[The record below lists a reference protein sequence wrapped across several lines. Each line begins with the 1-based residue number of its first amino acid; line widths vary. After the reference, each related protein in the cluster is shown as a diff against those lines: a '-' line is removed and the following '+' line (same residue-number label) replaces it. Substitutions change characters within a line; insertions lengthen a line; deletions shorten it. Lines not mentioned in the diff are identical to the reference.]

1 MRGFSL
7 PPLRVL
13 PEDVRCPKGLLLRDG
28 RRYVMCGIVGY
39 VGKEERCVEV
49 LMNGLRNLE
58 YRGYDS
64 AGLALTLPDEKGI
77 ETTKEVGPLD
87 NLAGAVSKRNGDFFK
102 VRSGVGH
109 TRWATHG
116 PPSEANAH
124 PHTGGGSSGPEVA
137 VVHNGIIENH
147 AELREELEG
156 RGREFRS
163 ETDTEVIA
171 HLLAERVAAGEALRE
186 ALLGTLKRLRGSF
199 AVAAMSADEPETI
212 VAARHQ
218 SPLVVGLGEGEN
230 FLASAVQALLGNT
243 RKFLFVENGEVVI
256 LTDSTVQIQT
266 LWGEPVQRET
276 FEVDWSA
283 EAMGLDG
290 YEDFMLKE
298 IHEQPAALQATLA
311 GRLDADGTVDLSELD
326 LDLVS
331 PAVERVVIVACGTAY
346 HAGLL
351 GKYAIERLARVPV
364 EVAVA
369 SEYRYAE
376 PIGDEKT
383 LIVAISQSGETTDT
397 LAAVE
402 AARDF
407 GGRVLA
413 VTNTQGSLIT
423 READAVLLTRAG
435 PEVGVAATKTF
446 LTQVAVLYL
455 LALRLAGAQG
465 VRPVE
470 ELQEIGLGLRRSP
483 EKVEEALGLLEG
495 CVVGEA
501 VGVFAGARCA
511 LFLGRGHL
519 FPAALEG
526 ALKLKEISYLP
537 AEGYPAG
544 EMKHGPIALVDEQCP
559 VVAVLGEG
567 TLREKTL
574 SNVEETVARGAR
586 VIAIAHKGDEA
597 AERVARVT
605 LPVPEMPEILTP
617 LVSTVPLQLL
627 AYHVAKARGL
637 NVDKPRNLA
646 KSVTVE

>member
-1 MRGFSL
+1 M
-7 PPLRVL
+7 
-13 PEDVRCPKGLLLRDG
+13 D
-28 RRYVMCGIVGY
+28 
-39 VGKEERCVEV
+39 
-49 LMNGLRNLE
+49 GLRNLE

-64 AGLALTLPDEKGI
+64 AGLALALPDAGGI

-87 NLAGAVSKRNGDFFK
+87 NLAGAVGRRNGDFFK
-102 VRSGVGH
+102 VRAGVGH

-116 PPSEANAH
+116 RPSEANAH
-124 PHTGGGSSGPEVA
+124 PHTAGGASRDGDPGPEVA

-147 AELREELEG
+147 AELREELRG
-156 RGREFRS
+156 RGHDFRS

-171 HLLAERVAAGEALRE
+171 HLLAERVADGEPLRKALAG
-186 ALLGTLKRLRGSF
+186 TVKRLEGSF
-199 AVAAMSADEPETI
+199 AVAVMSSDEPETI

-243 RKFLFVENGEVVI
+243 RTFLFVENGEIVV
-256 LTDSTVQIQT
+256 LTDSSVEIQT
-266 LWGEPVQRET
+266 LQGETIQRET

-283 EAMGLDG
+283 EAIGLGG

-311 GRLDADGTVDLSELD
+311 GRLDADGVTDLSELD
-326 LDLVS
+326 LDLWGID
-331 PAVERVVIVACGTAY
+331 RVVVVACGTAY

-376 PIGDEKT
+376 PIGDEST
-383 LIVAISQSGETTDT
+383 LVVAISQSGETTDT

-402 AARDF
+402 AARTF

-423 READAVLLTRAG
+423 READAVLLTKAG

-446 LTQVAVLYL
+446 LTQVAALYL
-455 LALRLAGAQG
+455 LALGLAGARG
-465 VRPVE
+465 ARSEE
-470 ELQEIGLGLRRSP
+470 ELREIGLGLRLSP
-483 EKVEEALGLLEG
+483 EKIEEALGLLEDG
-495 CVVGEA
+495 LLRDA

-511 LFLGRGHL
+511 LFLGRGQL

-567 TLREKTL
+567 VLREKTL

-586 VIAIAHKGDEA
+586 VIAIARAEDPA
-597 AERVARVT
+597 AGRVGRAT
-605 LPVPEMPEILTP
+605 LPVPEMPEILSP
-617 LVSTVPLQLL
+617 LVCAVPLQLL

>member
-1 MRGFSL
+1 
-7 PPLRVL
+7 
-13 PEDVRCPKGLLLRDG
+13 
-28 RRYVMCGIVGY
+28 MCGIVGY
-39 VGKEERCVEV
+39 VGKERCVEV
-49 LMNGLRNLE
+49 LLDGLKNLE

-64 AGLALTLPDEKGI
+64 AGLALALPETGRI
-77 ETTKEVGPLD
+77 ETAKEVGPLA
-87 NLAGAVSKRNGDFFK
+87 NLTSVMGRRDGDFFK
-102 VRSGVGH
+102 VRAGVGH

-116 PPSEANAH
+116 RPSEANAH
-124 PHTGGGSSGPEVA
+124 PHTGGGDPLGPEVA

-147 AELREELEG
+147 VELREELKG

-171 HLLAERVAAGEALRE
+171 HLLAERVAAGEALKE
-186 ALLGTLKRLRGSF
+186 ALAGTLKRLEGSF
-199 AVAAMSADEPETI
+199 AVAAMSATEPETI

-243 RKFLFVENGEVVI
+243 RRFLFVENGEIVT
-256 LTDSTVQIQT
+256 LTDSSVEIQT
-266 LWGEPVQRET
+266 LYGQPVERET

-283 EAMGLDG
+283 EAIELGG

-311 GRLDADGTVDLSELD
+311 GRLDAGGAVDLSELNFD
-326 LDLVS
+326 LS
-331 PAVERVVIVACGTAY
+331 GIERIVVVACGTAY

-351 GKYAIERLARVPV
+351 GKYAIERLARLPV

-369 SEYRYAE
+369 SEYRYAD
-376 PIGDEKT
+376 PVGDERT
-383 LIVAISQSGETTDT
+383 LVVAISQSGETTDT

-402 AARDF
+402 AARGF
-407 GGRVLA
+407 GARVLA

-423 READAVLLTRAG
+423 READAVLLTKAG

-446 LTQVAVLYL
+446 LTQVAGLYL
-455 LALRLAGAQG
+455 LALELAGTRG
-465 VRPVE
+465 SRPAE
-470 ELQEIGLGLRRSP
+470 ELAEIGLGLRRSP

-495 CVVGEA
+495 RVGEA
-501 VGVFAGARCA
+501 VEVFAGARCA

-519 FPAALEG
+519 YPAALEG

-586 VIAIAHKGDEA
+586 VIAIAREGDKA
-597 AERVARVT
+597 GRVARVV
-605 LPVPEMPEILTP
+605 LPVPEMPEILSP

-637 NVDKPRNLA
+637 DVDKPRNLA